1 LFWDGFDFIP
11 FVLAAIKEEFVLDQF
26 DFYKQNIPDILV
38 DDPEISNE
46 QLMIEYLDGDDAAR
60 EKLILRNTGLV
71 RMIVNQY
78 NPPGSI
84 SLLDED
90 LMQEGMI
97 GLIQAIEKYDPYI
110 SNASRFSS
118 YAVIWIK
125 ATISKY
131 QRNKTSMIRVPSYKY
146 DDYQKLKGIMK
157 TIEGKI
163 NREPTMFEISKE
175 AKMDIDKVQNLLV
188 LFSKIDSLDR
198 PISSDDDSFTIGDLI
213 LDYDDAYL
221 EVELRAY
228 NDWLRDEI
236 NKGLNKHLTLLENN
250 VVILRY
256 GLDDY
261 NEMQLNQIS
270 EILDLTVNQV
280 YTILLNAFTKLRK
293 SSWYVKM
300 RNLYKY
306 ENSM

>member
-1 LFWDGFDFIP
+1 M
-11 FVLAAIKEEFVLDQF
+11 DQF
-26 DFYKQNIPDILV
+26 DFYKLNISDVLV

-84 SLLDED
+84 GSLDED

-97 GLIQAIEKYDPYI
+97 GLIQAIEKYDPYL

-131 QRNKTSMIRVPSYKY
+131 QRNKASMIRVPSYKY
-146 DDYQKLKGIMK
+146 DDYQKLKSIIK

-163 NREPTMFEISKE
+163 NREPKMFEISKE
-175 AKMDIDKVQNLLV
+175 AKMDIDKVQNLIV

-221 EVELRAY
+221 EVELIAY

-250 VVILRY
+250 VVRLRY

-293 SSWYVKM
+293 SSWYVRMKIQCD
-300 RNLYKY
+300 Y
-306 ENSM
+306 